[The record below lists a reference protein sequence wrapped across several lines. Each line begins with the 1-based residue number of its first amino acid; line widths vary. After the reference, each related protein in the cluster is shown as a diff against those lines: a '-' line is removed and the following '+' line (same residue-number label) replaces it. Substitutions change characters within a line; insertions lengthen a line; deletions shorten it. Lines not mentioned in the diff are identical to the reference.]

1 MTYCVGL
8 KLDEGIV
15 LLSDTRTNAGIDDI
29 ATYKKMFVFE
39 EPEERIIAV
48 LTAGNLSITQTTMS
62 QVIEA
67 IEYPTDDGLKSIE
80 EVPTLLGVVEL
91 LGQALSANAMNLN
104 DKLNENGENMT
115 ACFIVGGQRKGGEM
129 RLFLIYPEGNFIEAT
144 NDTPFLQ
151 IGETKY
157 GKPILDRVI
166 SSNMSLDEGRK
177 ALLVSMDSTLRSN
190 LSVGMPLD
198 LLVIKKDDLGSD
210 GYERIEKGDQ
220 KFKEM
225 GEMWS
230 RALKDTF
237 DKIKI

>member
-39 EPEERIIAV
+39 EPEERIIVV

-67 IEYPTDDGLKSIE
+67 IEFPSEDGLKSIE

-104 DKLNENGENMT
+104 DKLNENGEN
-115 ACFIVGGQRKGGEM
+115 
-129 RLFLIYPEGNFIEAT
+129 
-144 NDTPFLQ
+144 
-151 IGETKY
+151 
-157 GKPILDRVI
+157 I
-166 SSNMSLDEGRK
+166 SC
-177 ALLVSMDSTLRSN
+177 LLYTSPSPRD
-190 LSVGMPLD
+190 
-198 LLVIKKDDLGSD
+198 
-210 GYERIEKGDQ
+210 
-220 KFKEM
+220 
-225 GEMWS
+225 
-230 RALKDTF
+230 
-237 DKIKI
+237 

>member
-39 EPEERIIAV
+39 EPEERIIVV

-67 IEYPTDDGLKSIE
+67 IEFPSEDGLKSIE

-104 DKLNENGENMT
+104 DKLNENGENISAVSYT
-115 ACFIVGGQRKGGEM
+115 H
-129 RLFLIYPEGNFIEAT
+129 LTLPT
-144 NDTPFLQ
+144 NR
-151 IGETKY
+151 E
-157 GKPILDRVI
+157 V
-166 SSNMSLDEGRK
+166 
-177 ALLVSMDSTLRSN
+177 
-190 LSVGMPLD
+190 
-198 LLVIKKDDLGSD
+198 
-210 GYERIEKGDQ
+210 
-220 KFKEM
+220 
-225 GEMWS
+225 
-230 RALKDTF
+230 
-237 DKIKI
+237 